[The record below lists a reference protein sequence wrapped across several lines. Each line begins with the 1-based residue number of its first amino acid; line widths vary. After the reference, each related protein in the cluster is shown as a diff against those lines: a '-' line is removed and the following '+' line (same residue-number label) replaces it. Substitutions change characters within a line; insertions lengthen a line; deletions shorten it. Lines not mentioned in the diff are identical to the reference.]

1 MTDGTRVRVLL
12 ALDRYQRGNYRVESI
27 QRSATVKSPG
37 LVAKTFPNIPQFQAL
52 DILTSR
58 LREEIKKA
66 AGE

>member
-37 LVAKTFPNIPQFQAL
+37 FVAKTFPNIPQLQAL